1 MITDI
6 TTEAEFDEAL
16 AKPGL
21 SVFKFTAPS
30 WCRPCQALK
39 PHYEAAAEKI
49 DANFYDI
56 DIDVA
61 ETSLVQRFEILHVPT
76 VLAFR
81 EGQPTREVLDRN
93 VQGLIKSLMEL

>member
-39 PHYEAAAEKI
+39 PHYEAASDKV
-49 DANFYDI
+49 DANFYS
-56 DIDVA
+56 IDVDLA
-61 ETSLVQRFEILHVPT
+61 DPHLVSKYEIQHVPT
-76 VLAFR
+76 ILAFR
-81 EGQPTREVLDRN
+81 EGSPKREVMDRT
-93 VQGLIKSLMEL
+93 VLGLIKSLEAL